1 MYWAEEDI
9 NNILIIAQL
18 RLRLGLV
25 LAFICS
31 ITSVNGLSY
40 FVNTDYRNTTW
51 CTFQVD
57 PGGNWTFRSQDHSL
71 PGANGP
77 GVELSLPGTFAP
89 WNFRSLELSLPGTF
103 APTNKF

>member
-57 PGGNWTFRSQDHSL
+57 PGLVLGL
-71 PGANGP
+71 PSIPNIHTYRAASK
-77 GVELSLPGTFAP
+77 L
-89 WNFRSLELSLPGTF
+89 
-103 APTNKF
+103 